1 MTSCAFGAT
10 SILIKKKKK
19 TKKTFTCVIHEDLL
33 CQLEKKSLKQ
43 LVFMIELREGSYQN
57 KGYTQTMITDVITN
71 TLARQNVAT
80 KNLTNTFW

>member
-1 MTSCAFGAT
+1 MCHTR
-10 SILIKKKKK
+10 
-19 TKKTFTCVIHEDLL
+19 LL

-43 LVFMIELREGSYQN
+43 LVFMTELREGSYQN
-57 KGYTQTMITDVITN
+57 KGYRQTMIIDVITN